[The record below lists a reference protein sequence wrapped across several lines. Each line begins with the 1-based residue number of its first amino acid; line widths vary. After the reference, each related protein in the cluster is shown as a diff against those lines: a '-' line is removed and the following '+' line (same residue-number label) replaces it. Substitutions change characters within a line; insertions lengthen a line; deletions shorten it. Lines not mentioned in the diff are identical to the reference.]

1 MIVDPIQLVLLGMAA
16 LLAGFIDAVAGG
28 GGLIQVP
35 ALFTALPQQSAA
47 TLFGTNKLSS
57 IFGTGT
63 AAWRFSRRIEIPW
76 RIATPAA
83 LMAMVFSFAGAAA
96 VSWLPREVVRPLVFG
111 LLVLV
116 IIYTV
121 IRPGFGR
128 ESGKRLEL
136 GRERASALVLGSVL
150 GFYDGFFGP
159 GTGSFLIFALV
170 RFFGLDFLRASGVAK
185 VVNLAT
191 NAAALVYFIPHG
203 QVLWLVGGV
212 MAVANIAGAQIGA
225 RLAIR
230 HGSGFV
236 RGIFLISAS
245 LLVVKFGLD
254 ILSSQSSGST

>member
-1 MIVDPIQLVLLGMAA
+1 MLLGIGA

-57 IFGTGT
+57 IFGTGS
-63 AAWRFSRRIEIPW
+63 AAWRFSRRIDIPW
-76 RIATPAA
+76 RITRLAA
-83 LMAMVFSFAGAAA
+83 MAAVVFSFAGAAVVA
-96 VSWLPREVVRPLVFG
+96 WLPRDVIRPMVFI

-116 IIYTV
+116 IVYTLV
-121 IRPGFGR
+121 RPEFGQA
-128 ESGKRLEL
+128 SKRGIGPE
-136 GRERASALVLGSVL
+136 RERCAALLLGASL

-159 GTGSFLIFALV
+159 GTGSFLIFLLV

-185 VVNLAT
+185 VVNLTT
-191 NAAALVYFIPHG
+191 NAAALAFFIPHG

-212 MAVANIAGAQIGA
+212 MAVANIAGAQVGA

-230 HGSGFV
+230 HGSSFV
-236 RGIFLISAS
+236 RWIFLLSAG
-245 LLVVKFGLD
+245 LLLIKFGLD
-254 ILSSQSSGST
+254 TFA